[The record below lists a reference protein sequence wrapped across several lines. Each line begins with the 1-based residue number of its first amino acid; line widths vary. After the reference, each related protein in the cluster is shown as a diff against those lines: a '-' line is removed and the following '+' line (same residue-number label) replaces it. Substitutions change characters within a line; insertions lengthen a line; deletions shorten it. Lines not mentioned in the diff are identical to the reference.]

1 MSPDRP
7 APPPDAPMGAQHN
20 ECLQRTLVWFE
31 KAVIGLNLCPF
42 AKAVHHKKQIRWVH
56 SDAQSDQQLLQTLGS
71 EMQHLCASDANSIDT
86 TVIVH
91 PLWLRDFGD
100 FNAFMDLAEALL
112 EKLELE
118 GVLQI
123 ASFHPQY
130 QFAGTRRDDIT
141 NCSNR
146 SPYPTLHLL
155 REDSVSRAVGKYPET
170 ADIYRN
176 NQRRLRQLGRSGWQ
190 TLFDADATEV

>member
-1 MSPDRP
+1 MNEPTGQQRAAAPASDLPD
-7 APPPDAPMGAQHN
+7 
-20 ECLQRTLVWFE
+20 ECLQRTLAWFE

-42 AKAVHHKKQIRWVH
+42 AKAVHHKGQIRWVK
-56 SDAQSDQQLLQTLGS
+56 SGAQTDQQLLQTLQS
-71 EMQHLCASDANSIDT
+71 EMQHLCASDADSIDT

-91 PLWLRDFGD
+91 PLWLQDFGD

-112 EKLELE
+112 ETLELD

-141 NCSNR
+141 NFSNR

-155 REDSVSRAVGKYPET
+155 REDSVSRAVDKHPET

-176 NQRRLRQLGRSGWQ
+176 NQRRLRQLGQAGWQ
-190 TLFDADATEV
+190 ALFEDDGKNA